1 VEEVEPN
8 HPISAAQGLEIRP
21 DGTVEVN
28 GVIGVEALS
37 AAPVIDVDYYWFEGK
52 EGDVVTFNIDGGM
65 KPAGST
71 VRSVDTILGIFY
83 VVPGP
88 TPTFQ
93 FKDTTDNDRL
103 SIPDPGSISLRDA
116 RIPNFR
122 LDKTGKYVVGV
133 SSFPRQFDPV
143 GNGGVISSPFMGPN
157 PNGSYKLVISGVT
170 PADNMVYINIEIK
183 PGSDEFAPVN
193 PKSKGNIPVALLS
206 SAQFDALKVKRDTV
220 TFGATGDELSL
231 LRCGK
236 EGTDVNGDGRM
247 DLICQ
252 FDNQI
257 ADFDSGDLAGIV
269 RGYTEDGRR
278 FEGRGLLKVV
288 PNSK

>member
-1 VEEVEPN
+1 
-8 HPISAAQGLEIRP
+8 
-21 DGTVEVN
+21 
-28 GVIGVEALS
+28 
-37 AAPVIDVDYYWFEGK
+37 
-52 EGDVVTFNIDGGM
+52 
-65 KPAGST
+65 
-71 VRSVDTILGIFY
+71 
-83 VVPGP
+83 
-88 TPTFQ
+88 
-93 FKDTTDNDRL
+93 
-103 SIPDPGSISLRDA
+103 
-116 RIPNFR
+116 
-122 LDKTGKYVVGV
+122 V

-220 TFGATGDELSL
+220 TFGGTGDERSL

-252 FDNQI
+252 FDNQL
-257 ADFDSGDLAGIV
+257 ADFDPGDLAGIV
-269 RGYTEDGRR
+269 RGYSEDGRR

-288 PNSK
+288 PRTK